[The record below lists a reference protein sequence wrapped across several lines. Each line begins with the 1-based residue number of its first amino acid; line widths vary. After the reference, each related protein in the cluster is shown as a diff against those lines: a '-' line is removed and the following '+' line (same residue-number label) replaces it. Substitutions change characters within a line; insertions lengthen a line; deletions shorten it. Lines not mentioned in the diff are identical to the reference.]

1 MFKVCVSLQ
10 LLAPLLLFDG
20 AKVRVFFI
28 LCNRLR
34 RKSAEV
40 RRFCEDGNYNIRND
54 IPAVHGI
61 IFLGNNILLGTN
73 LINRRLNQMDI

>member
-40 RRFCEDGNYNIRND
+40 RRFFD
-54 IPAVHGI
+54 PS
-61 IFLGNNILLGTN
+61 N
-73 LINRRLNQMDI
+73 LPRGEATYPMDNKYAQ